1 MNEDIKATQMMIERQ
16 VENGKIFSFGIPF
29 SEYQKVYAETN
40 ENIKG
45 YMSQLNFEGK
55 TSTLS
60 VMASGDHIFNA
71 AFYGIKDIDTFDTNK
86 LTEYYVL
93 GIKRS
98 AILAFDYSQ
107 FSLFISKIIDEK
119 TSLEEL
125 TELIKLI
132 IPYMDKKH
140 SNYWEGIISFNY
152 HLQHKVSN
160 QLNLFQM
167 LLINIQGKFQDTF
180 KNAYLIDEES
190 YNKLRIELSKVNIT
204 FKNCECLEIANNFD
218 KQYDFIFLS
227 NIADY
232 FYKNLGNYWEYDKL
246 QEIKNKFNK
255 LLKEDGTLALA
266 YLFRFYN
273 VKSNKFNN
281 HPIQNSAFQIN
292 DITTEDIITFP
303 YIYKNREQ
311 NNVKDGLILEKKL

>member
-1 MNEDIKATQMMIERQ
+1 MNEDIKATQMMIEKQ
-16 VENGKIFSFGIPF
+16 VENGKVFSFGIPF
-29 SEYQKVYAETN
+29 SKYQKVYAETN

-45 YMSQLNFEGK
+45 YMSTFNFDGK
-55 TSTLS
+55 TNTLS
-60 VMASGDHIFNA
+60 VMASGDHVFNA
-71 AFYGIKDIDTFDTNK
+71 AFYGIIDIDTFDTNK

-93 GIKRS
+93 GIKRG

-107 FSLFISKIIDEK
+107 FLLFMSKIMDEK

-132 IPYMDKKH
+132 LPYMEKGH
-140 SNYWEGIISFNY
+140 SDYWKRIISFNY
-152 HLQHKVSN
+152 ALQHKLSN

-167 LLINIQGKFQDTF
+167 LLINIQGKLQDTF
-180 KNAYLIDEES
+180 KNSYLINEES
-190 YNKLRIELSKVNIT
+190 YNKLKAKLGKVNIT
-204 FKNCECLEIANNFD
+204 FKNCECLELENNFD

-232 FYKNLGNYWEYDKL
+232 FYKSLGNYWKYDKL
-246 QEIKNKFNK
+246 QEIENNFNK

-273 VKSNKFNN
+273 VKSNKCNS
-281 HPIQNSAFQIN
+281 HPIQNSSFQVN
-292 DITTEDIITFP
+292 DLITENIITFP
-303 YIYKNREQ
+303 YIYENKEQ
-311 NNVKDGLILEKKL
+311 NNVKDGLILKKKL